1 MNASV
6 LALCSTV
13 EIEAK
18 ISEEL
23 LGFVFSDYFHN

>member
-18 ISEEL
+18 I
-23 LGFVFSDYFHN
+23 FSRSQGGYHDEDFP